1 MQEGNSFTS
10 SRGQLFSKNLP
21 ESIIFWGIYS
31 CIEWRKKWPHTPVL
45 LPGKSHGQRSLVG
58 YSPWGCEESD
68 TTEWLHFRFSLS
80 CVGEGN
86 DNLLQYS
93 CLENPRDRGSW
104 WTAVYGVAQG
114 WTQLKRLSNSSSSNR
129 CVVVSHVVL
138 ICISL
143 MISDIEHLNF
153 QCLLA
158 IYTSFLQNL
167 LFKSCAHFWIESFV
181 VVVVEL

>member
-1 MQEGNSFTS
+1 MEGEGF
-10 SRGQLFSKNLP
+10 RLLYLGL
-21 ESIIFWGIYS
+21 WGGHFLAKGIGWLDPLQYS
-31 CIEWRKKWPHTPVL
+31 CLESPVDRGAWWAAL
-45 LPGKSHGQRSLVG
+45 HGVAQSRTGLK
-58 YSPWGCEESD
+58 
-68 TTEWLHFRFSLS
+68 RLS
-80 CVGEGN
+80 MHACIGEGN
-86 DNLLQYS
+86 GNPLQYS
-93 CLENPRDRGSW
+93 CLENPRDRGAW
-104 WTAVYGVAQG
+104 WASVCGVTQS

-167 LFKSCAHFWIESFV
+167 LFKSFAHF
-181 VVVVEL
+181 